1 MTELQKELETVR
13 YAIDSLIRR
22 YAVPEA
28 KPLFT
33 TEDGV
38 DIYRG
43 DNYVY
48 VVIDDNYSI
57 RGNQANVHCGKKDEH
72 KYFST
77 REMAQVWVLMNKPC
91 LSVMDVDSAYNFAPK
106 CSPLH
111 EDLMLNLEA
120 IAKSRL

>member
-38 DIYRG
+38 DVFRG
-43 DNYVY
+43 DLFFCVT
-48 VVIDDNYSI
+48 DDFQILSDMAQQSHVGV
-57 RGNQANVHCGKKDEH
+57 RLRA
-72 KYFST
+72 FST
-77 REMAQVWVLMNKPC
+77 IPAAEVWVLMNKKC